1 MPGTVTLTGTAG
13 AGLTVAASVFTD
25 VREAQIEFNKNLV
38 TLLKNDG
45 TTVSPIAVAAAT
57 TVTATKSGNTWTL
70 TIS

>member
-13 AGLTVAASVFTD
+13 AGLAVTAVPFTD
-25 VREAQIEFNKNLV
+25 VREVQIEFNKNLV

-45 TTVSPIAVAAAT
+45 TTVSPISVAAAT
-57 TVTATKSGNTWTL
+57 TVTATKVGNLWTL